1 MTAPIVTS
9 YQNWLRSRSYSEATI
24 RNYLVD
30 LNKYFLFSSVET
42 HCVRLSRT
50 QSGFPQTQNINNNQ
64 RDAYNASLPE
74 NNSTDLQ
81 ITDKIFNEDNLS
93 SYFQNINQDQNYK
106 RFLASL
112 SKFFQFALDQHLI
125 STNPFPK
132 ALKSTGEPTLPPVED
147 IVKLYQQQL
156 EAKKSSLSTIRNY
169 INDIHQFINWNKSY
183 PNPPLTKEGANNF
196 LSPFVK
202 GRNVRP
208 LANERDFELK

>member
-9 YQNWLRSRSYSEATI
+9 YQNWLRSKSYSNATI

-30 LNKYFLFSSVET
+30 LNKYLSFSSV
-42 HCVRLSRT
+42 
-50 QSGFPQTQNINNNQ
+50 
-64 RDAYNASLPE
+64 
-74 NNSTDLQ
+74 DLQ

-112 SKFFQFALDQHLI
+112 SKFFQFALDQQLI

-132 ALKSTGEPTLPPVED
+132 ALKNTGEPGIPLVED

-169 INDIHQFINWNKSY
+169 INDIHQFINWAQKVES
-183 PNPPLTKEGANNF
+183 K
-196 LSPFVK
+196 
-202 GRNVRP
+202 
-208 LANERDFELK
+208 